1 MKRKFWNWI
10 RNEGASE
17 RTLFL
22 NGEISD
28 ETWFGDEVT
37 PQAFRDELES
47 DSGDVTVWI
56 NSPGGDVFAAAQ
68 IFSMLRDYK
77 GTVNIR
83 IDSLAASAA
92 SVIAMA
98 GDKVS
103 MNPCGMLM
111 IHDPMMFAAGNT
123 RDMEKAIDILNEVKE
138 TIINAYMTKTSLS
151 HKKISELMSNET
163 WMNAKKAL
171 ELGFIDEIL
180 FEDEKKPAMEAPTD
194 DGEEAPAVDNSKPE
208 PVVKADIR
216 YPVSDV
222 LYSRRTVE
230 DSFIAKVTEKEP
242 KTKGIPITDLDKRLH
257 LLSH

>member
-28 ETWFGDEVT
+28 ETWFGDEVN
-37 PQAFRDELES
+37 PQIFRDELES
-47 DSGDVTVWI
+47 GTGNVTVWI

-68 IFSMLRDYK
+68 IYSMLRDYK

-103 MNPCGMLM
+103 MNPVGMLM
-111 IHDPMMFAAGNT
+111 IHDPMMMAAGNT

-138 TIINAYMTKTSLS
+138 TIINAYSARTNLS

-171 ELGFIDEIL
+171 ELGFVDEIL
-180 FEDEKKPAMEAPTD
+180 FEDKKPVEPEEDESED
-194 DGEEAPAVDNSKPE
+194 DE
-208 PVVKADIR
+208 PKDDSPKAKMDIS
-216 YPVSDV
+216 YPVTDV
-222 LYSRRTVE
+222 LYSRKTVE
-230 DSFIAKVTEKEP
+230 DSFIAKVTSKEP
-242 KTKGIPITDLDKRLH
+242 EVPGIRIADLDKRLN

>member
-37 PQAFRDELES
+37 PGIFRDELES
-47 DSGDVTVWI
+47 GSGDVTVWI
-56 NSPGGDVFAAAQ
+56 NSPGGDVFAASQ
-68 IFSMLRDYK
+68 IYSMLRDYK
-77 GTVNIR
+77 GAVNIR
-83 IDSLAASAA
+83 IDALAASAA

-103 MNPCGMLM
+103 MNPTGLLM
-111 IHDPMMFAAGNT
+111 VHDPMMFAAGNT

-138 TIINAYMTKTSLS
+138 TIINAYADKTGLS
-151 HKKISELMSNET
+151 RKKISELMSDET
-163 WMNAKKAL
+163 WMNARKAKD
-171 ELGFIDEIL
+171 LGFIDEIL
-180 FEDEKKPAMEAPTD
+180 FSDEAAPRDEAEPEV
-194 DGEEAPAVDNSKPE
+194 EEAGEPLIPVAKKEIPAT
-208 PVVKADIR
+208 
-216 YPVSDV
+216 DV
-222 LYSRRTVE
+222 LYSRRAVE
-230 DSFIAKVTEKEP
+230 DSLLAKLTEKEP
-242 KTKGIPITDLDKRLH
+242 RNDGIPITDLDKRLS

>member
-47 DSGDVTVWI
+47 DTGNVTVWI
-56 NSPGGDVFAAAQ
+56 NSPGGDVFAASQ
-68 IFSMLRDYK
+68 IYSMLRDYK
-77 GTVNIR
+77 GSVTIR

-92 SVIAMA
+92 SVIAMS
-98 GDKVS
+98 GDRVL
-103 MNPCGMLM
+103 MNPTGILM

-138 TIINAYMTKTSLS
+138 TIINAYAEKTNLS
-151 HKKISELMSNET
+151 RKKISELMSNET
-163 WMNAKKAL
+163 WMNARKAL

-180 FEDEKKPAMEAPTD
+180 FQDGKPAPEPEAEDEGPT
-194 DGEEAPAVDNSKPE
+194 GEEAPKDKQEAV
-208 PVVKADIR
+208 
-216 YPVSDV
+216 PVSDV
-222 LYSRRTVE
+222 LYSRRAVE
-230 DSFIAKVTEKEP
+230 DSFFAKVTEKAPE
-242 KTKGIPITDLDKRLH
+242 KGVLITDLDKRLH

>member
-47 DSGDVTVWI
+47 DTGNVTVWI
-56 NSPGGDVFAAAQ
+56 NSPGGDVFAASQ
-68 IFSMLRDYK
+68 IYSMLRDYK
-77 GTVNIR
+77 GSVTIR
-83 IDSLAASAA
+83 IDSLADSAA
-92 SVIAMA
+92 S
-98 GDKVS
+98 
-103 MNPCGMLM
+103 
-111 IHDPMMFAAGNT
+111 GNT

-138 TIINAYMTKTSLS
+138 TIINAYAEKTNLS
-151 HKKISELMSNET
+151 RKKISELMSNET
-163 WMNAKKAL
+163 WMNARKAL

-180 FEDEKKPAMEAPTD
+180 FQDGKPAPEPEAEDEGPT
-194 DGEEAPAVDNSKPE
+194 GEEAPKDKQEAV
-208 PVVKADIR
+208 
-216 YPVSDV
+216 PVSDV
-222 LYSRRTVE
+222 LYSRRAVE
-230 DSFIAKVTEKEP
+230 DSFFAKVTEKEP
-242 KTKGIPITDLDKRLH
+242 TKGVRITDLDKRLH